1 MRQAGSFTTLQN
13 EVCCGANWSE
23 TSELV
28 VDELKKKTNNKTQ
41 TDAYE
46 VIILRQENNN
56 WILLEVSLSDYL
68 FFQILNHFWATSDF
82 YKYIN
87 HWEV

>member
-28 VDELKKKTNNKTQ
+28 VDELKKKKKPTITQ
-41 TDAYE
+41 IDAYE
-46 VIILRQENNN
+46 VITLCQENNN
-56 WILLEVSLSDYL
+56 WILLEVSLWL
-68 FFQILNHFWATSDF
+68 FFFSNT
-82 YKYIN
+82 K
-87 HWEV
+87 